1 VYLEVKVISAER
13 AITPLLRHGVN
24 LFSLAVVALGAE
36 TILCARVDGDS
47 LGPRYHV
54 IPVLPWLPA
63 IPWLAYAFGA
73 ALILCGA
80 GLLLTCLARPAGLA
94 LAGLLTFCALTLDL
108 PKYAHDLGS
117 MSLRTTLFEPLS
129 LAAVACLLP
138 GAAPL
143 PRWLSGFARCL
154 LCVALLVFGFDHFIG
169 IAFIPSLI
177 PAWIPLRTFWV
188 VFTGVIFVAA
198 GLSIVRSALQFWG
211 MVALGSMFAGWVL
224 VLHLPNCLGLNGV
237 PGAPQNP
244 NQWESLFIAI
254 ALWGGPWALALNSAQ
269 AASVATMNR

>member
-1 VYLEVKVISAER
+1 
-13 AITPLLRHGVN
+13 
-24 LFSLAVVALGAE
+24 
-36 TILCARVDGDS
+36 
-47 LGPRYHV
+47 
-54 IPVLPWLPA
+54 
-63 IPWLAYAFGA
+63 
-73 ALILCGA
+73 
-80 GLLLTCLARPAGLA
+80 
-94 LAGLLTFCALTLDL
+94 
-108 PKYAHDLGS
+108 
-117 MSLRTTLFEPLS
+117 LS